1 MAKKNKNVSAGT
13 GESDSNYKYINLNRK
28 TSAKKRRETMQDLFK
43 QAEGTAPF

>member
-1 MAKKNKNVSAGT
+1 MAKKEKTVSAK

-43 QAEGTAPF
+43 SAEGTAPF